1 MPNSGAARTGSLT
14 IAGQTLT
21 VTRPAAACSYVLSST
36 TVSASAAGGALALTL
51 TTGAGCTWAV
61 TSNANWINVTSA
73 AGGAGNTTITLS
85 VQANSGAARTGTVSV
100 GGQTITVTQQA
111 GGPGG
116 CAFTLSAASVT
127 APASG
132 LKGSVTLN
140 ASTPNCTWTGV
151 SNRSWAEL
159 YPLSG
164 TGTTAVSYTIYPNF
178 GTSQRTATFNLGGR
192 TFTVT
197 QAAGIGT
204 ANERF
209 VAQMYFN
216 FFGRLAS
223 SSEMGFHVGTLNS
236 ISRAG
241 LIMNF
246 MNSDEFNNG
255 GRFIA
260 GLYVGLLAR
269 NAEYGGWLFQRNAL
283 STSVVNPFQLV
294 TNFVDGAEWKLRFGT
309 PNNQEF
315 VRLLYRYVLLREAS
329 QHEVDLQVG
338 ALTGGVTRVQLA
350 TAFLNTAEFRQG
362 TGARLTAFLLYA
374 LLLQRDPTE
383 TEMNSRIAQLSGGT
397 PIANI
402 VQEIVASS
410 EFGTLLQ

>member
-1 MPNSGAARTGSLT
+1 
-14 IAGQTLT
+14 
-21 VTRPAAACSYVLSST
+21 
-36 TVSASAAGGALALTL
+36 VSAPLL
-51 TTGAGCTWAV
+51 
-61 TSNANWINVTSA
+61 
-73 AGGAGNTTITLS
+73 
-85 VQANSGAARTGTVSV
+85 
-100 GGQTITVTQQA
+100 
-111 GGPGG
+111 
-116 CAFTLSAASVT
+116 T
-127 APASG
+127 APATG
-132 LKGSVTLN
+132 LNGSVTLN
-140 ASTPNCTWTGV
+140 ASAPNCRWTGV
-151 SNRSWAEL
+151 SNRSWAEI

-164 TGTTAVSYTIYPNF
+164 SGTAAISYTIYPNF
-178 GTSQRTATFNLGGR
+178 GTSQRNATFNVGGQ

-204 ANERF
+204 PDERF

-223 SSEMGFHVGTLNS
+223 PSEIAFHVGTLNS
-236 ISRAG
+236 ISRAD

-283 STSVVNPFQLV
+283 STAVVNPFQLV
-294 TNFVDGAEWKLRFGT
+294 TNFMDGAEWKLRFGA
-309 PNNQEF
+309 PNNQDF

-329 QHEVDLQVG
+329 QAEVDFQAG

-374 LLLQRDPTE
+374 LLLQRDPTV
-383 TEMNSRIAQLSGGT
+383 TEMNIRVAQLSSGT
-397 PIANI
+397 PIRTI
-402 VQEIVASS
+402 VQEIISAP
-410 EFGTLLQ
+410 EFGALLQ